1 MKLIGKS
8 EARQLRTQVVLAVS
22 LGGLYALSLFLSDYS
37 WGKSLWAALFIIVEV
52 MFSAQF
58 LLSVFRYFQPKQTFS
73 FVPLS
78 ILILLTAIVG
88 FLMALFVKNLPL
100 AWKPLLF
107 LPNFPVHLFFLFFAL
122 CILFYEWWFLKNDYR
137 NQQNTQRLLALQ
149 EDLKNAEIKNIQQ
162 NIQPHFLFNSLNSI
176 SALTLSS
183 PEEAQKMV
191 VKLSDFLRHSVVK
204 NQKMFVS
211 LREEL
216 DQIERYLAIEQ
227 IRFSHRLN
235 FTLEYDSANDSIRI
249 PAMILQP
256 LIENA
261 IKFGLYGQTGEA
273 IISLTCT
280 VDSKYVKF
288 VLKNPVENEKVGKK
302 GTGFGL
308 TSLRKKLYWLYAE
321 NQLLTTKSEGNVFIT
336 QLKIPKQDESNSD
349 R

>member
-1 MKLIGKS
+1 MEVIGIS
-8 EARQLRTQVVLAVS
+8 ESKQLRTQVIMAFS
-22 LGGLYALSLFLSDYS
+22 LGGLYAFCLFVAGYS
-37 WGKSLWAALFIIVEV
+37 VEKSLWAALFILIEV
-52 MFSAQF
+52 FISARI
-58 LLSVFRYFQPKQTFS
+58 LTNVFRYFQPKQTFS
-73 FVPLS
+73 FVPFS
-78 ILILLTAIVG
+78 ILVLLTGIVG
-88 FLMALFVKNLPL
+88 LLMALLVKNLPL
-100 AWKPLLF
+100 HWRPLIF
-107 LPNFPVHLFFLFFAL
+107 LPNYSIHLMLLFFAL
-122 CILFYEWWFLKNDYR
+122 CILFYEWWFLKNEIR
-137 NQQNTQRLLALQ
+137 NQQNTNRLLLLQ

-204 NQKMFVS
+204 NQKMFVP

-227 IRFSHRLN
+227 IRFSHRLH
-235 FTLEYDSANDSIRI
+235 FTLEHDEINDSLPV

-273 IISLTCT
+273 NISLSC
-280 VDSKYVKF
+280 KIVKNYIVF
-288 VLKNPVENEKVGKK
+288 ELHNPVDADLASKK

-308 TSLRKKLYWLYAE
+308 SGLRKKLYWLYAE
-321 NQLLTTKSEGNVFIT
+321 NQLLTTNREENIFIT
-336 QLKIPKQDESNSD
+336 TLKIPISDESTTD
-349 R
+349 

>member
-1 MKLIGKS
+1 MKSIGFP
-8 EARQLRTQVVLAVS
+8 EAKQLRTQVILAGS
-22 LGGLYALSLFLSDYS
+22 LGGLYALSILLSGYA
-37 WGKSLWAALFIIVEV
+37 WEKSLWAALFIMAEV
-52 MFSAQF
+52 IISAQ
-58 LLSVFRYFQPKQTFS
+58 LLLNIFRYFQPKQTFS

-78 ILILLTAIVG
+78 ILILLTALVG
-88 FLMALFVKNLPL
+88 YLMALLVKNLPL
-100 AWKPLLF
+100 GWKPLLF
-107 LPNFPVHLFFLFFAL
+107 LPNFTVHLFFLFFAL
-122 CILFYEWWFLKNDYR
+122 CILFYEWWFLKNEYR

-191 VKLSDFLRHSVVK
+191 VKLSEFLRHSVVK
-204 NQKMFVS
+204 NQKMFVP

-227 IRFSHRLN
+227 IRFSHRLY
-235 FTLEYDSANDSIRI
+235 FHLEHDKVNDEIQV

-261 IKFGLYGQTGEA
+261 IKFGLYGQIGEA
-273 IISLTCT
+273 NITLKCT
-280 VDSKYVKF
+280 VDLNYLKF
-288 VLKNPVENEKVGKK
+288 ELKNPVDSDKTEKK

-321 NQLLTTKSEGNVFIT
+321 NQLLTTSRKVNEFTTI
-336 QLKIPKQDESNSD
+336 LKIPIADESAID
-349 R
+349 